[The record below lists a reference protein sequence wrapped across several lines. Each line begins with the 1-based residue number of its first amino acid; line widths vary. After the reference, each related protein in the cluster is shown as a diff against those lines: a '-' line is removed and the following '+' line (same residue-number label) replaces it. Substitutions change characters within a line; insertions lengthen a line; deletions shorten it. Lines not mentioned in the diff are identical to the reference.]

1 MSTGSDALHAIF
13 SGLVCRSLSNRGPH
27 GMEVDSQTDGLLLNV
42 SLPLPTLPD
51 ILLKEMASDETW
63 ETAVGGGVALSYYVE
78 GCIDHVS
85 PDGGP
90 TQPVGP

>member
-1 MSTGSDALHAIF
+1 M
-13 SGLVCRSLSNRGPH
+13 
-27 GMEVDSQTDGLLLNV
+27 NV

-85 PDGGP
+85 PDGP
-90 TQPVGP
+90 TQLVGP